1 MSATLYVSCKKA
13 SLPTRDQWQAAIK
26 AAGFDLEIKPF
37 EWRTQSGFMPV
48 KYKKSPTGFEV
59 MVEDA
64 KPVAKQLGIKLPDEN
79 DVVVSFVFGS
89 DPEECDAATC
99 ASAALKS
106 DRYSIAYLKAST
118 KPIGGAGEKGTRS
131 VVSKNSFG
139 GRPVSRA
146 RLIFC
151 FARSF

>member
-64 KPVAKQLGIKLPDEN
+64 KPVAKQLGITLPVEN

-99 ASAALKS
+99 ASAALAQCVGGAYFDEYS
-106 DRYSIAYLKAST
+106 DDLLDGETAVSIAHDSLQAD
-118 KPIGGAGEKGTRS
+118 
-131 VVSKNSFG
+131 
-139 GRPVSRA
+139 
-146 RLIFC
+146 
-151 FARSF
+151 